1 MLDFLGEC
9 AIPGRPDVWIR
20 DNVDDDGTEPSSGKI
35 WSSPD
40 IKACGGL
47 TECAA
52 DEQIVRGPG
61 LINSIYVTLRNN
73 GPNTIEGPRP
83 AEGNLVLCYSR
94 LGGRSEWDPTSDENC
109 SGDWSEVGVVEN
121 VFLGP
126 NTNEKT
132 IRFEW
137 TGDAVPDI
145 GHYCFL
151 ARWVSDSDPM
161 TFPERKQTVR
171 NTQNNNNIAWQ
182 NFNIAQAPAGRAVSY
197 RYMVRPAEAGVPTD
211 LVIESEKGF
220 PGMITLDVSS
230 FTTGNAIQGTG
241 IIERTEDTVV
251 FSARGGRLT
260 GLSVPADGAEV
271 EISFQTEDRV
281 TAERYPIDIYQESTL
296 PEDATGLAQT
306 APQDIGGVRFV
317 IEVLPEGAPPVRPM
331 PVLQV
336 TPAGVRLAW
345 AHHLQNTRY
354 EIWSSAAQEFAP
366 GDAGAVRLNT
376 LTPPESHERSEAL
389 TYIDADGATG
399 EDANFYIVRSIN
411 DQGETAD
418 SLARTV
424 RSLPERNLSQ
434 TPRLPSDVWG
444 VIQVHGAP
452 AAAGVQVQALIN
464 GTPYVTGTVTQE
476 RGIDGRY
483 ALSIPADNPATPS
496 QREGGR
502 PGDEVTF
509 VIDDGT
515 TQATAEQT
523 IIWQSGATQYH
534 PLSVAGTP
542 AIPTEPIL
550 RINYPN
556 GAPGSAFTLTGSGLT
571 AETTAQVTVNDVL
584 VDTLATNDTGSM
596 TYILQTDVTAQ
607 AGLYEVG
614 ITDTAGRQVNIVYQ
628 LDPNAPLRVAEGNGS
643 IISVPPTISPQA
655 QTGTLYLPL
664 IRR

>member
-1 MLDFLGEC
+1 
-9 AIPGRPDVWIR
+9 
-20 DNVDDDGTEPSSGKI
+20 
-35 WSSPD
+35 
-40 IKACGGL
+40 
-47 TECAA
+47 
-52 DEQIVRGPG
+52 
-61 LINSIYVTLRNN
+61 
-73 GPNTIEGPRP
+73 
-83 AEGNLVLCYSR
+83 
-94 LGGRSEWDPTSDENC
+94 
-109 SGDWSEVGVVEN
+109 
-121 VFLGP
+121 
-126 NTNEKT
+126 
-132 IRFEW
+132 
-137 TGDAVPDI
+137 
-145 GHYCFL
+145 
-151 ARWVSDSDPM
+151 
-161 TFPERKQTVR
+161 
-171 NTQNNNNIAWQ
+171 
-182 NFNIAQAPAGRAVSY
+182 
-197 RYMVRPAEAGVPTD
+197 
-211 LVIESEKGF
+211 
-220 PGMITLDVSS
+220 
-230 FTTGNAIQGTG
+230 
-241 IIERTEDTVV
+241 
-251 FSARGGRLT
+251 
-260 GLSVPADGAEV
+260 
-271 EISFQTEDRV
+271 
-281 TAERYPIDIYQESTL
+281 
-296 PEDATGLAQT
+296 
-306 APQDIGGVRFV
+306 
-317 IEVLPEGAPPVRPM
+317 
-331 PVLQV
+331 
-336 TPAGVRLAW
+336 
-345 AHHLQNTRY
+345 
-354 EIWSSAAQEFAP
+354 
-366 GDAGAVRLNT
+366 
-376 LTPPESHERSEAL
+376 
-389 TYIDADGATG
+389 
-399 EDANFYIVRSIN
+399 
-411 DQGETAD
+411 
-418 SLARTV
+418 
-424 RSLPERNLSQ
+424 
-434 TPRLPSDVWG
+434 VWG

-452 AAAGVQVQALIN
+452 AAAGVQVQAHIN

-643 IISVPPTISPQA
+643 IVSVPPTISPQA